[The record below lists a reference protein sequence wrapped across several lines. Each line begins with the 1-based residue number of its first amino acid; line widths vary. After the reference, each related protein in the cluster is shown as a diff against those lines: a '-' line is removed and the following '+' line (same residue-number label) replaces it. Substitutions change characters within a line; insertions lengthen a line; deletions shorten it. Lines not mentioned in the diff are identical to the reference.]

1 MLILSFLFSFCRFGA
16 SSCLIVIVDSLV
28 ACVAGARKKWMGA
41 SAGCSSL
48 GSGHIVGDIVGDK
61 GFLARFSRSFSLEPT
76 NMQ

>member
-48 GSGHIVGDIVGDK
+48 GSGHIVGDK